1 MSPFANH
8 PDELISASVTGDLT
22 DIERRQL
29 EAHLAGCERCRATL
43 AAFRDQRQL
52 LSGMAQPPVPRDLGA
67 RVGAGIE
74 SGRFAAPW
82 WRRPGGILAGAA
94 SLATVAAAALLV
106 LFVVNQ
112 TNGPDVGQQSSSPS
126 PTPLASREPSASPS
140 TSGAPVATPTPA
152 ALPLAMQPGD
162 LLYAQLTGPF
172 DNTALAI
179 INAQAGASVTLA
191 EPAGSLYGRIE
202 RAALSPDGRLLAF
215 ADNTGFKGSW
225 RIFVANLADGSVR
238 QLAETWPVQL
248 GRRLAWSP
256 DGRYLAFTVSPADG
270 DGSTSDAWLYDRN
283 TGTASQLTRAG
294 NAYFASW
301 APIGPGDNE
310 QLWVSLGEA
319 NPVSQLA
326 QFPVGEGIPG
336 SDPLAGEATT
346 VAGFAPLVSPDGQHV
361 LFWTGTM
368 MQDGNSGWV
377 FAKGGMPQMAA
388 YDPSPA
394 SGTWDGQPM
403 FSDLTIQPGGA
414 AFSYGELAWAADSDA
429 YAFWDGIWTGTPEG
443 DTYPDGN
450 AVYVG
455 RVSDGQLS
463 SASAVSLGD
472 LASPQGDMNV
482 NDVVL
487 TPDGGQVVVTLAV
500 PLPGDLVAP
509 ESYLRVLPTAAG
521 AGSPTD
527 VGSGGASTP
536 PWSGPGIPVPA
547 SVTP

>member
-8 PDELISASVTGDLT
+8 PDELISASVSGDLT
-22 DIERRQL
+22 DVERRQL

-43 AAFRDQRQL
+43 AAFSAQRQL
-52 LSGMAQPPVPRDLGA
+52 LAGMEQPPVPRDLGV
-67 RVGAGIE
+67 RVNAGIE

-82 WRRPGGILAGAA
+82 WRRPGAVLAGAA

-112 TNGPDVGQQSSSPS
+112 TNGPNIGHQS
-126 PTPLASREPSASPS
+126 PTAS
-140 TSGAPVATPTPA
+140 PTPA
-152 ALPLAMQPGD
+152 ATSEPTAPASASPAPSATPAAAPLGMQAGD
-162 LLYAQLTGPF
+162 LVYLQVTGPF
-172 DNTALAI
+172 DGLKLTVI
-179 INAQAGASVTLA
+179 DAQSGEKRSISN
-191 EPAGSLYGRIE
+191 PGGSTYGRIE

-215 ADNTGFKGSW
+215 ADTGLKGSW
-225 RIFVANLADGSVR
+225 RIFVANLADGSVQR
-238 QLAETWPVQL
+238 LAETWPLQL
-248 GRRLAWSP
+248 GKRLAWSP

-270 DGSTSDAWLYDRN
+270 DGSSSDVWLYDRDA
-283 TGTASQLTRAG
+283 GAASQLTRAG

-301 APIGPGDNE
+301 APVGPGDNE

-319 NPVSQLA
+319 NPVSELA

-346 VAGFAPLVSPDGQHV
+346 VAGFAPLVSPDGQRV

-368 MQDGNSGWV
+368 MHDGNSGWV
-377 FAKGGMPQMAA
+377 FSKGGMPQLGA
-388 YDPSPA
+388 YVPA
-394 SGTWDGQPM
+394 PGSGTWQSQAL
-403 FSDLTIQPGGA
+403 FSDLAIQPGGA

-443 DTYPDGN
+443 DNYPDGN

-472 LASPQGDMNV
+472 LASPQGDMTV
-482 NDVVL
+482 NDVSL
-487 TPDGGQVVVTLAV
+487 APDGGTAVVTLAV

-509 ESYLRVLPTAAG
+509 RSYLRIVPVTG
-521 AGSPTD
+521 GSPTD
-527 VGSGGASTP
+527 VGSGGADPP
-536 PWSGPGIPVPA
+536 PWSGPGIVVPA
-547 SVTP
+547 GVGS